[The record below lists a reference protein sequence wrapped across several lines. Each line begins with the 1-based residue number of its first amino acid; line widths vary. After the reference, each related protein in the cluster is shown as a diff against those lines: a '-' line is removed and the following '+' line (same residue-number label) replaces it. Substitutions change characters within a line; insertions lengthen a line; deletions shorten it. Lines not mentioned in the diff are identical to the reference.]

1 MRGELVHHYGIF
13 HCLVDDLFQE
23 YSRKWIKT
31 KMSDYYLKKQCPYE
45 DYFFTDETDFL
56 THLTTA
62 HYFNAILSEVQ
73 DMVKFSLTY
82 FEQYK
87 CMANL
92 YKCPFCKKKFKNLD
106 NGSNVRD
113 VKEMV
118 IHCGV
123 QHGFSY
129 YYLQVFMI
137 FYIQDAMTMTCS
149 WFGQILQNFS
159 LIKFGLTKKCDTTVS
174 VEHSGLIF

>member
-137 FYIQDAMTMTCS
+137 FLYSGCNGNDLFLIWADT
-149 WFGQILQNFS
+149 FS
-159 LIKFGLTKKCDTTVS
+159 LIKFGLTKKCDTVS
-174 VEHSGLIF
+174 VEH